1 MAFTFTKAVDSVEF
15 PAELYLGQYSLS
27 LLHFVFGFPVRTNDT
42 RYFCIMTCGTSQWG
56 YYGEKDYCGKRNK
69 IEREYGMLE

>member
-1 MAFTFTKAVDSVEF
+1 VEFTFTKAVDSVEF

-42 RYFCIMTCGTSQWG
+42 RYFCIMTCGDESVELLWRKG
-56 YYGEKDYCGKRNK
+56 GLLR
-69 IEREYGMLE
+69 

>member
-1 MAFTFTKAVDSVEF
+1 MEFTFTKAVDSVEF

-42 RYFCIMTCGTSQWG
+42 RYFCIMTCGDKSV
-56 YYGEKDYCGKRNK
+56 E
-69 IEREYGMLE
+69 LL